1 MAGCRG
7 DLIRR
12 VAKLKAQYP
21 KLAVC
26 APFQA
31 LYIEPD
37 RENAPMILFHEP
49 GCSTAMNRESVD
61 WQLVKRR
68 VSLNTPP

>member
-1 MAGCRG
+1 MGGCLRG
-7 DLIRR
+7 TTSRF
-12 VAKLKAQYP
+12 AKLKAQYP

-31 LYIEPD
+31 LYIEPE

-49 GCSTAMNRESVD
+49 GCPTAMNRENGG
-61 WQLVKRR
+61 WPLVKRR
-68 VSLNTPP
+68 VSLYTPP